1 MNDGLRLA
9 AVISQLIGFGLIFFM
24 FTYGVDGFW
33 QGVVFALMLLSA
45 LVIWLIRRYR
55 RNKVQM
61 RGPHPEKTRGR

>member
-9 AVISQLIGFGLIFFM
+9 AVISQLIGFALIFFM
-24 FTYGVDGFW
+24 FTYEVDGFW

-61 RGPHPEKTRGR
+61 RGQHPEKTRGR